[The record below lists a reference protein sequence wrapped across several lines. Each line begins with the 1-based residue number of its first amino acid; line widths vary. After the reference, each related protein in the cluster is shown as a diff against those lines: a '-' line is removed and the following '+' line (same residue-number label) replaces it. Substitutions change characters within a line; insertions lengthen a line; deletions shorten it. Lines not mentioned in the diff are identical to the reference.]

1 MDFFSTASVID
12 TPVRAYRGEIY
23 ALEDDELELRRLGVE
38 LGRFNP
44 RWLCFEDCH
53 VSPTAVE
60 RLQALG
66 GKYLC
71 DLRPLATRYLH

>member
-1 MDFFSTASVID
+1 MDFIFGTPVID
-12 TPVRAYRGEIY
+12 TPVSAYRGEIY
-23 ALEDDELELRRLGVE
+23 AQAGDESELRLLGVE
-38 LGRFNP
+38 LGSFNS

-53 VSPTAVE
+53 VSPAAAG

-71 DLRPLATRYLH
+71 DLRPLPTRYLH